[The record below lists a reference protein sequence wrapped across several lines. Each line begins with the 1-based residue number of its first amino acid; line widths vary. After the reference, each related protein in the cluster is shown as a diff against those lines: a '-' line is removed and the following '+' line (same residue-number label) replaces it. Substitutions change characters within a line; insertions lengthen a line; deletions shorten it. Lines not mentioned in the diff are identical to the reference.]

1 MFFNKHTKNKT
12 KKENAKEM
20 QMGGSKTYYTFTK
33 CTFLFIIL
41 LNSHSQDVLLF
52 SKQRSKQENQEKTR
66 CGDEEKRGALLECL
80 VSVSFAPFNLHPF
93 CIFFFALFL

>member
-52 SKQRSKQENQEKTR
+52 SKQRSKKKQGVVMKKN
-66 CGDEEKRGALLECL
+66 
-80 VSVSFAPFNLHPF
+80 VVH
-93 CIFFFALFL
+93 FLNV